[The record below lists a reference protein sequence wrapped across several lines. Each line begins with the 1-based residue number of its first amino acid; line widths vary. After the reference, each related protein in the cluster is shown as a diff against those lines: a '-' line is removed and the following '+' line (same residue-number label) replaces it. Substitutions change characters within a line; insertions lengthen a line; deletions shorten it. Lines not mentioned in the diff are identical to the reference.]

1 MRGRVST
8 ECLDRLFRAPRC
20 CPAPIHIFF
29 VTFAHPRLAA
39 SAAGHHNPGTMKL
52 TSTYFDSIRVKP
64 RQPDAEESASPCQWP
79 GCARHGGY
87 RAPKGRR
94 AEGEYH
100 DFCLDHVKEY
110 NKTYNYFAGMDDEA
124 VRVFQKAD
132 ATGHRPTWKL
142 GKNSWAAERRP
153 FSPRRRQPEGSRRSL
168 RAVGGTRRAAESAP
182 VPRALRNRQK
192 KALRAPR
199 PRRACDAGAGQG
211 TVQDAGQALPPRC
224 QWRQPERW
232 RTVFA
237 RSSRPMIVSASS
249 GFC

>member
-1 MRGRVST
+1 
-8 ECLDRLFRAPRC
+8 
-20 CPAPIHIFF
+20 
-29 VTFAHPRLAA
+29 
-39 SAAGHHNPGTMKL
+39 MKL

-142 GKNSWAAERRP
+142 GKNSWAELNGGRFRRGAANP
-153 FSPRRRQPEGSRRSL
+153 K
-168 RAVGGTRRAAESAP
+168 AGGDPYELFGESAARPESAP
-182 VPRALRNRQK
+182 VPRALRNGQK
-192 KALRAPR
+192 KALESLGLDEHATPEQVKAQYKMLVKRFHPDANGGSRAMEDR
-199 PRRACDAGAGQG
+199 FREII
-211 TVQDAGQALPPRC
+211 QAYDRLR
-224 QWRQPERW
+224 
-232 RTVFA
+232 
-237 RSSRPMIVSASS
+237 SS

>member
-1 MRGRVST
+1 
-8 ECLDRLFRAPRC
+8 LLPLAD
-20 CPAPIHIFF
+20 IHIFF

-39 SAAGHHNPGTMKL
+39 SVAGHHNLETMKL

-64 RQPDAEESASPCQWP
+64 RKLAADQNAGPCQWP
-79 GCARHGGY
+79 GCSRHGGY

-110 NKTYNYFAGMDDEA
+110 NKTYNYFAGMDEEA

-142 GKNSWAAERRP
+142 GENSWAELNGGRFRRGATGGARSSRDP
-153 FSPRRRQPEGSRRSL
+153 FGL
-168 RAVGGTRRAAESAP
+168 FGESAP
-182 VPRALRNRQK
+182 RPESAPAPRALRNDQK
-192 KALRAPR
+192 KALESLGLDEHATPGEVKAQYKMLVKRFHPDANGGSRAMEDR
-199 PRRACDAGAGQG
+199 FREII
-211 TVQDAGQALPPRC
+211 QAYDRLR
-224 QWRQPERW
+224 
-232 RTVFA
+232 
-237 RSSRPMIVSASS
+237 SS

>member
-1 MRGRVST
+1 
-8 ECLDRLFRAPRC
+8 
-20 CPAPIHIFF
+20 
-29 VTFAHPRLAA
+29 
-39 SAAGHHNPGTMKL
+39 MKL

-64 RQPDAEESASPCQWP
+64 RQPDAEERASPCQWP

-142 GKNSWAAERRP
+142 GKNSWAELNGGRFRRGAANP
-153 FSPRRRQPEGSRRSL
+153 KAGGDPYELFGS
-168 RAVGGTRRAAESAP
+168 AARPESAP
-182 VPRALRNRQK
+182 VPRALRNGQK
-192 KALRAPR
+192 KALESLGLDEHATPEQVKAQYKMLVKRFHPDANGGSRAMEDR
-199 PRRACDAGAGQG
+199 FREII
-211 TVQDAGQALPPRC
+211 QAYDRLK
-224 QWRQPERW
+224 
-232 RTVFA
+232 
-237 RSSRPMIVSASS
+237 SS